1 MIPPLALSK
10 TPRTILSCF
19 HQAVARVE
27 IMARSE
33 FETLPARS
41 LISLLRHLID
51 PEEMPIEVVKPV
63 CDHYFGGKFRDN
75 ALHHAGGALK
85 KTAFYGDNAR

>member
-10 TPRTILSCF
+10 TPRPILSCF

-27 IMARSE
+27 IMASE
-33 FETLPARS
+33 FAPSPACW
-41 LISLLRHLID
+41 LISSSGILST

-63 CDHYFGGKFRDN
+63 CDYYFGGKFRDN

-85 KTAFYGDNAR
+85 KTAFYGDNTR